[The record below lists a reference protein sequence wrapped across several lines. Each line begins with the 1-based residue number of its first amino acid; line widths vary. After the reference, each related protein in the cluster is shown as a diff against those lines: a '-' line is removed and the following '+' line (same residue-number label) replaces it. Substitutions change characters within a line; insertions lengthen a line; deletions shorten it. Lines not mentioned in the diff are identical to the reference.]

1 MTFYNTVFLT
11 NRGCSPDPAVAP
23 LQSCTGLMG
32 SHAYMVSRSGAQN
45 LLARAYPIELHVD
58 AYLAF
63 MSRMGHVRMLWN
75 PCMQV
80 EQNYDD
86 SDIAHG
92 SSRILNVPTDMD
104 KSWVSALDAPSLM
117 GLVVV
122 AAVAGG
128 IISLALGKS
137 VFKK

>member
-1 MTFYNTVFLT
+1 
-11 NRGCSPDPAVAP
+11 
-23 LQSCTGLMG
+23 
-32 SHAYMVSRSGAQN
+32 
-45 LLARAYPIELHVD
+45 
-58 AYLAF
+58 
-63 MSRMGHVRMLWN
+63 
-75 PCMQV
+75 MQV
-80 EQNYDD
+80 EQNYDS